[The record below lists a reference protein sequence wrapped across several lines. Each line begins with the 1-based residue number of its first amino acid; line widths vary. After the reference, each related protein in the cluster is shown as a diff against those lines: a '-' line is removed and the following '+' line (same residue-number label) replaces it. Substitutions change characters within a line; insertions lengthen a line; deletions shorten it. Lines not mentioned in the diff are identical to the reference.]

1 MGVSTSSARGA
12 PSRGAGRL
20 ILRGDWYRPGE
31 SLWGAIQKLAY
42 LNPGPPAAFAK
53 LLLSEEGTRST
64 LGSIDLRCWGA
75 ISIEKF
81 ATALSLHWSE
91 SDIALATLEPFSLAE
106 VFPATRFS
114 QFGCGVRLR
123 YCPLCLAQGLHSTIH
138 QLPYVLFC
146 PWHNVRIVDRC
157 RHGAH
162 LPYELS
168 RKSLL
173 LPMSCEH
180 GERLWPDSTARD
192 WGATMSER
200 QVDDVR
206 ALAQWIATQRSFV
219 PSLELVSRGTRG
231 PCARPVGI
239 DSALSDIRLV
249 PFLHG
254 LVRGPEW
261 LDIAC
266 PPVQQGESITRQFAI
281 RWRDA
286 DPGAGAAASVHR
298 IPTTA
303 NLPGILAGRARGLDV
318 PPFRGFE
325 ARFVGWVRQRCLQH
339 LARFKAR
346 YLDSHQCYVTGRP
359 TFDRI
364 GCRKVCLVGEAYRLC
379 DSRVG
384 ISHYRPQDVREWFFC
399 DADDLD
405 LFAIQLAA
413 LLDIFARHELL
424 RTSSTRQRNEVL
436 RWFAQEVAE
445 VVVMRSLESS
455 LTGVLLDC
463 LERSPWSMVPRL
475 VDGRYLFPGEAAFTP
490 IVLAIEGPPATITM
504 HSRTELSAE
513 HWQRVTACTQ
523 LCDLLSSPEPDPTLL
538 GDLLESCGLTAL
550 RNLDGRAIREHE
562 LAEWK
567 RRCGI
572 AAETRDRR
580 PH

>member
-1 MGVSTSSARGA
+1 MRGSQSPADA
-12 PSRGAGRL
+12 PTRVASRL
-20 ILRGDWYRPGE
+20 ILGGDWYRPGE
-31 SLWGAIQKLAY
+31 SLWGAIQKLAL
-42 LNPGPPAAFAK
+42 LNPLPPAAFEK
-53 LLLSEEGTRST
+53 LLLSEEGKRST
-64 LGSIDLRCWGA
+64 LGSIDLRCWGPIA
-75 ISIEKF
+75 IEKF
-81 ATALSLHWSE
+81 ASALRLLWSA
-91 SDIALATLEPFSLAE
+91 SDIALATLEPFSLSE
-106 VFPATRFS
+106 VVPASRFS
-114 QFGCGVRLR
+114 QFGCGVPLR
-123 YCPLCLAQGLHSTIH
+123 YCPICLQQGLHSTIH
-138 QLPYVLFC
+138 QLPYVVSC
-146 PWHNVRIVDRC
+146 PWHNVRIKDRC
-157 RHGAH
+157 RHGAPV
-162 LPYELS
+162 PYELS

-173 LPMSCEH
+173 WPMCCEH
-180 GERLWPDSTARD
+180 GERLWPASTARR
-192 WGATMSER
+192 WGATLSER

-206 ALAQWIATQRSFV
+206 ALARWIAKQKGFV
-219 PSLELVSRGTRG
+219 PPLELVSRGSREA
-231 PCARPVGI
+231 CDQAVGI
-239 DSALSDIRLV
+239 DSARSEIQLV

-266 PPVQQGESITRQFAI
+266 PPLQQGETIRRQFPI
-281 RWRDA
+281 RWLDA
-286 DPGAGAAASVHR
+286 DPGTAASASIHR
-298 IPTTA
+298 IPTTTS
-303 NLPGILAGRARGLDV
+303 LPGILAGRNRGLDL
-318 PPFRGFE
+318 PSFRGFE

-436 RWFAQEVAE
+436 RWFAREVAE

-523 LCDLLSSPEPDPTLL
+523 ICDLLSSPEPDPTLL